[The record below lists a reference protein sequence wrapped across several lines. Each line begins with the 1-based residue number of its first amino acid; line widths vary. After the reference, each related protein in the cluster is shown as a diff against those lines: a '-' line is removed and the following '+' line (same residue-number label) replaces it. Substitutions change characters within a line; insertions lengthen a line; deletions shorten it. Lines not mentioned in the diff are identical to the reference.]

1 MKIAIAN
8 GREMKNRKIK
18 SRVKL
23 RQVTQLSMPSVGSS
37 NHFIEPNCNILL
49 LSFL

>member
-23 RQVTQLSMPSVGSS
+23 MASDTIIHAIRWPV
-37 NHFIEPNCNILL
+37 
-49 LSFL
+49 